1 MKDIEG
7 VVYTLLHI
15 CIFIYYIYITLAV
28 FSTWKDHVRVFSS
41 SIPHLCNNNNLSLQ
55 HVFPLIFACVD
66 YSTHTHHNWT
76 PQLAADLIRN
86 NDLNKEVLLR
96 LYYTREK

>member
-1 MKDIEG
+1 MKDTEG
-7 VVYTLLHI
+7 VIYTLLHI
-15 CIFIYYIYITLAV
+15 YIFIYYIYNTCCFQYV
-28 FSTWKDHVRVFSS
+28 ERDHVRVFSS
-41 SIPHLCNNNNLSLQ
+41 SIPHLCNKNKLSLQ